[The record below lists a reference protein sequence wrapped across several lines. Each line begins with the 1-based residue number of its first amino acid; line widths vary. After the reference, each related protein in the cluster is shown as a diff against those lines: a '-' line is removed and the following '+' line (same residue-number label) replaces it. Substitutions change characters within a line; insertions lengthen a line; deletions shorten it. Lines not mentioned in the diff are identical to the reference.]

1 VFLALLAALPAAA
14 RADDTAALTRD
25 IAAPWPG
32 LQREDGSYYDYLK
45 PYGGGRYSEA
55 MLGLALLQVGLR
67 EGDDRLVSSGLRG
80 VGFALAHGER
90 QAADPSVF
98 EAFAL
103 ATAYN
108 VARGRLTGDPRFE
121 ALRAGWEDWLRRVRP
136 VFLGRPRGAFFNK
149 HLVEACAW
157 LELWASGLRS
167 SDPAAVLFDPRR
179 SARAAIRYVNRHVP
193 RLTSRS
199 RGVVW
204 GRRARLLADPA
215 PAPLAYHA
223 LSLGLLARAVDRL
236 GHLASPAARRTLAEA
251 AQGTWGVM
259 APDGDVAYT
268 GRSQDHVWALAYTA
282 YGSALAAPAAGTASG
297 DLQAVAERALA
308 RLRGRHPLTPLGIA
322 IAPGLSPGTA
332 RAATAMDVYAD
343 AAAYAGLTLVAL
355 DWLVER
361 GGIGAYAAGRPAA
374 DRPGSGVLH
383 APGGDLGLL
392 RARGVWLAVRSAA
405 DERGDLRS
413 DFGLVA
419 LKRTV
424 GAAWEDVLPTRP
436 RASDPAG
443 AGPIRIE
450 GTERL
455 APMGRRLT
463 ADGRRIRVT
472 GSFGGGSAAAR
483 AMALTVSP
491 TACGAR
497 LSWPAPAGSRH
508 ELSVFFAPPFE
519 LRQDGPRELTV
530 GTQVVRTSGPA
541 TAAVEPGYASA
552 RDPELA
558 RARVSFGQGRGRLAG
573 VVIEAAT
580 GSAPGCRSG
589 EPFPPDA
596 RDRRV
601 RRRSAGSRSP
611 RRAGSRAASRRDGPS
626 RAARRPSPASSR
638 RSPSPAP

>member
-1 VFLALLAALPAAA
+1 LSRPLAAAAVFLAVLAALPAAA
-14 RADDTAALTRD
+14 TADDTAALTRD
-25 IAAPWPG
+25 IAVPWPE

-67 EGDDRLVSSGLRG
+67 EGDERFVSSGLRG
-80 VGFALAHGER
+80 VGFALAHGDR

-98 EAFAL
+98 ETFAL

-121 ALRAGWEDWLRRVRP
+121 ALRAAWEDWLRRVRP

-157 LELWASGLRS
+157 LELWATGLRS
-167 SDPAAVLFDPRR
+167 TDPAGVLFDPQR
-179 SARAAIRYVNRHVP
+179 SARVAIRYVNRDVP

-204 GRRARLLADPA
+204 GRSARLLADPA

-236 GHLASPAARRTLAEA
+236 GPLASPAAHRTLAEA
-251 AQGTWGVM
+251 AWGTWGVM
-259 APDGDVAYT
+259 GPDGDVAYT

-297 DLQAVAERALA
+297 DLQAVAERALE
-308 RLRGRHPLTPLGIA
+308 RLRRRHPLTPLGIA
-322 IAPGLSPGTA
+322 IAPALSPGSA
-332 RAATAMDVYAD
+332 RAAAAMDVYAD

-355 DWLVER
+355 DWLAGR
-361 GGIGAYAAGRPAA
+361 GGVGPHAGGSLAAN
-374 DRPGSGVLH
+374 RPGAGVLR
-383 APGGDLGLL
+383 APGGGLGLL
-392 RARGVWLAVRSAA
+392 RAGGVWLAVRSAA

-419 LKRTV
+419 LKRSV
-424 GAAWEDVLPTRP
+424 GTAWEDILPTRP

-450 GTERL
+450 GANRL
-455 APMGRRLT
+455 APVGRGLT

-472 GSFGGGSAAAR
+472 GSFGDGSAAASSR
-483 AMALTVSP
+483 MALTVSP
-491 TACGAR
+491 TACGALLR
-497 LSWPAPAGSRH
+497 WPAPPGSRH

-519 LRQDGPRELTV
+519 LRREGRRALTA

-541 TAAVEPGYASA
+541 TATVEPGYVSA

-558 RARVSFGQGRGRLAG
+558 RARVSFRHGRARVAA
-573 VVIEAAT
+573 VTIEAAT
-580 GSAPGCRSG
+580 GSAPECRSG
-589 EPFPPDA
+589 EPFRQA
-596 RDRRV
+596 LRDRG
-601 RRRSAGSRSP
+601 RRR
-611 RRAGSRAASRRDGPS
+611 
-626 RAARRPSPASSR
+626 
-638 RSPSPAP
+638 

>member
-1 VFLALLAALPAAA
+1 LYRLLAAAAVFLALLVALPAAA
-14 RADDTAALTRD
+14 TADDSAALTRD

-67 EGDDRLVSSGLRG
+67 DGDDRFVSSGLRG
-80 VGFALAHGER
+80 VGYALDHGDR

-98 EAFAL
+98 ETFAL

-108 VARGRLTGDPRFE
+108 VARGRLSGDPRFE
-121 ALRAGWEDWLRRVRP
+121 ALRTRWEDWLRRVRP
-136 VFLGRPRGAFFNK
+136 VFLGRLRGAFFNK

-157 LELWASGLRS
+157 LELWATGLRA

-179 SARAAIRYVNRHVP
+179 SARTVIRYVNRDVP

-236 GHLASPAARRTLAEA
+236 GPLASPAARRALAEA
-251 AQGTWGVM
+251 AWGTWGVM

-282 YGSALAAPAAGTASG
+282 YGSALAAPAGGTGSG
-297 DLQAVAERALA
+297 DLHAVAERALA
-308 RLRGRHPLTPLGIA
+308 RLRGRHTLTPLGIA
-322 IAPGLSPGTA
+322 IAPGLSPGSA
-332 RAATAMDVYAD
+332 RPAAAMDVYAD

-361 GGIGAYAAGRPAA
+361 GGIGPYAAGSLAA

-383 APGGDLGLL
+383 APGGQLGLL
-392 RARGVWLAVRSAA
+392 RAGGMWLAVRSAG
-405 DERGDLRS
+405 DEGGDLRS

-419 LKRTV
+419 LKRSA
-424 GAAWEDVLPTRP
+424 GAAWQDVLPTRP

-443 AGPIRIE
+443 AGPIRIQ

-463 ADGRRIRVT
+463 ADHGRIRVT
-472 GSFGGGSAAAR
+472 GSFGDGSAAAR
-483 AMALTVSP
+483 RMMLTVSP

-497 LSWPAPAGSRH
+497 LSWAAPPGSRH
-508 ELSVFFAPPFE
+508 ELSVFFPPPFE
-519 LRQDGPRELTV
+519 LHQDGPRDFTA

-541 TAAVEPGYASA
+541 TATVEPGYASA
-552 RDPELA
+552 RDPELT
-558 RARVSFGQGRGRLAG
+558 RARISFAQGRRRVAT

-580 GSAPGCRSG
+580 GSAPGC
-589 EPFPPDA
+589 PP
-596 RDRRV
+596 R
-601 RRRSAGSRSP
+601 
-611 RRAGSRAASRRDGPS
+611 
-626 RAARRPSPASSR
+626 
-638 RSPSPAP
+638 